1 MDNNRLDCVSRMG
14 IYDNNNVVEQMTE
27 PTAHTIVIKRR
38 PKVKARPRHTKGGR
52 VFTPKTT
59 LEEEDH
65 VKKAWEEQVGKTLA
79 CPVEISL
86 RYSPTETILTVLESP
101 HSAKTLR
108 GDLDNYVKLTMDAL
122 NEVAWVDDRQIVRI
136 SAAKV
141 DANGSKD

>member
-1 MDNNRLDCVSRMG
+1 MRESMHMKTNTG
-14 IYDNNNVVEQMTE
+14 
-27 PTAHTIVIKRR
+27 TIQRR
-38 PKVKARPRHTKGGR
+38 PKVKARPRHTKGGK

-59 LEEEDH
+59 LQEEDH
-65 VKKAWEEQVGKTLA
+65 VKQAWEEQVGKTLE

-101 HSAKTLR
+101 HNAKTLR

-122 NEVAWVDDRQIVRI
+122 NEVAWVDDKQIVRI

-141 DANGSKD
+141 DANGSTN

>member
-1 MDNNRLDCVSRMG
+1 MG

-79 CPVEISL
+79 YASTSVLKNVEFSV
-86 RYSPTETILTVLESP
+86 SPK
-101 HSAKTLR
+101 A
-108 GDLDNYVKLTMDAL
+108 AL
-122 NEVAWVDDRQIVRI
+122 KIARKKEYR
-136 SAAKV
+136 
-141 DANGSKD
+141 NG